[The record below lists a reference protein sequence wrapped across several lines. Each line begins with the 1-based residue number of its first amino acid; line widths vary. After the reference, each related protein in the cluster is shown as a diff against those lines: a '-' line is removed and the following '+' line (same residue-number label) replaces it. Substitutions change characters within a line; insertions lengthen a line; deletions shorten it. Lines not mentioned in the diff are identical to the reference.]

1 MSKNIDRYK
10 EDLSHLDIETLDEL
24 ETPKFERFHP
34 KKKDT
39 KKVSSSKNKRAK
51 QEESD

>member
-1 MSKNIDRYK
+1 MSKNIDRNK
-10 EDLSHLDIETLDEL
+10 VDLTHLDIDELDEL

-39 KKVSSSKNKRAK
+39 KKVSSSKNKGPK
-51 QEESD
+51 PEESD